1 MFIRRCLLLSL
12 VTLLTS
18 VPALAVL
25 PELSGQWSLLPDE
38 SDDPAAALKG
48 LAVIRR
54 MPRAQVDQTGA
65 GPGQS
70 TQERYWQQQDMMAE
84 RRAFKAVADVGAIQ
98 RLLDAT
104 KLTIAQ
110 QGDTVSIDYDAKLA
124 RSFKPTEGGP
134 SYSAKGTEYTTD
146 SIGEGLSY
154 YRDGKLVIETILAP
168 RGRMVETYQLDASS
182 QRLTLKIELKNPDWL
197 ITARIK
203 RVFSAAGSH

>member
-1 MFIRRCLLLSL
+1 MFIRHCLLLSL

-18 VPALAVL
+18 VPALAAL

-38 SDDPAAALKG
+38 SDDPAAELKG

-54 MPRAQVDQTGA
+54 MPRAQVDQ
-65 GPGQS
+65 
-70 TQERYWQQQDMMAE
+70 QDMMAE
-84 RRAFKAVADVGAIQ
+84 RRAFKAVPDVGAIQ

-104 KLTIAQ
+104 KLTITQ

-154 YRDGKLVIETILAP
+154 YRDGKLVVETILAP

-182 QRLTLKIELKNPDWL
+182 QRLTLKVELKNPDWL

>member
-18 VPALAVL
+18 VPALAAL
-25 PELSGQWSLLPDE
+25 PALSGQWSLLPDE
-38 SDDPAAALKG
+38 SDDPAAELKG

-70 TQERYWQQQDMMAE
+70 TQDRYWEQQDMMAE
-84 RRAFKAVADVGAIQ
+84 RRAFKAVPDVGAIQ

-154 YRDGKLVIETILAP
+154 YRDGKLVVETILAP

-182 QRLTLKIELKNPDWL
+182 HRLTLKVELKNPDWL

-203 RVFSAAGSH
+203 RVFSVAGSH